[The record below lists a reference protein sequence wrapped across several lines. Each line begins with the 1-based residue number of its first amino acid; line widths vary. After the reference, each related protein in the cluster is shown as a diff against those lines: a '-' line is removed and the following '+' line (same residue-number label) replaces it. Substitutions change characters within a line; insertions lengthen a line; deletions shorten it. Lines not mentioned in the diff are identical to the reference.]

1 MLVKMF
7 TQGTL
12 IFILMVKLLLDFYSL
27 FIVYLP

>member
-12 IFILMVKLLLDFYSL
+12 IFILMVRLSLDFYSL